1 MKKLTVLALL
11 LLGSCK
17 KDDNISGSANLNPP
31 YNSING
37 QWTLINPELAPI
49 FYGYYYLTL
58 YPDSVNSPTWKAY
71 EDYVDIGSGWQTVY
85 VYNSYT
91 INITSNQSSITLKG
105 DSITYTGTINDPN
118 DITTSPYNRLSNWD
132 ISNLGIDSTTSQI
145 LSMTLTETGPN
156 ANGILNLTK

>member
-1 MKKLTVLALL
+1 MKKLIVFTLALL
-11 LLGSCK
+11 LFWSCK

-37 QWTLINPELAPI
+37 QWTLINPESNGYG
-49 FYGYYYLTL
+49 FYSLTL
-58 YPDSVNSPTWKAY
+58 YPDSVNSPTGKAY
-71 EDYVDIGSGWQTVY
+71 EDYVDIGSGDVDVD

-91 INITSNQSSITLKG
+91 INVTSNQSSITLIG
-105 DSITYTGTINDPN
+105 DSITYSNFFTN
-118 DITTSPYNRLSNWD
+118 DITTSPYNRISNWD

-156 ANGILNLTK
+156 ANEILNLTK